1 MSNGFVIAEKYLEDK
16 YSWNTGKAKEI
27 EEKYIKEDESISELK
42 TFKKDLEKEIKNQFK
57 GLMDVKTPD
66 FEMTMEAAIYWF
78 ASDYHSGQS
87 DIWYSIL
94 SNSEYHPGR
103 MEKGIDK
110 NSEEGI
116 IYDYLEGKYGK
127 KSSKKIQKDED
138 RHPYDMTKKSSK
150 ENERNLIA
158 FIKKYPNQ
166 WHSFSKDKATKD
178 SIRKLEKQGTIEV
191 NWKNEQFYY
200 ETKEQKDED
209 NPASSFENLKSNGV
223 VKRLIAR
230 GGKKYLEIIK
240 KNKKGNYDLYNGS
253 IPDDKSNRI
262 LITSNISEEDIKH
275 HLNKKIQKDEVKT
288 PSPRVTVKVS
298 YDNGDYTVTT
308 INTDYEGA
316 KKYFMGKVFTDEDE
330 MTGKET
336 NKKVVK
342 VDLVKGPEQKDETD
356 SLFSRKDFFK
366 FYDKHPEFKGKI
378 SIEGPREDSKGRVEF
393 VITTP
398 KGGKRIVV
406 TSEKTKEELEKI
418 GQKLLR

>member
-1 MSNGFVIAEKYLEDK
+1 MSNGFILAEKYLEDS
-16 YSWNTGKAKEI
+16 YAWNTGKAKEI
-27 EEKYIKEDESISELK
+27 EEKYIKESYK
-42 TFKKDLEKEIKNQFK
+42 
-57 GLMDVKTPD
+57 
-66 FEMTMEAAIYWF
+66 
-78 ASDYHSGQS
+78 
-87 DIWYSIL
+87 
-94 SNSEYHPGR
+94 
-103 MEKGIDK
+103 
-110 NSEEGI
+110 
-116 IYDYLEGKYGK
+116 
-127 KSSKKIQKDED
+127 D
-138 RHPYDMTKKSSK
+138 RHPYDLTPLTPK
-150 ENERNLIA
+150 EADEKLLM
-158 FIKKYPNQ
+158 FVKKYPNE
-166 WHSFSKDKATKD
+166 WHGFQKDKLTKD
-178 SIRKLEKQGTIEV
+178 SIKKLEKMGALKVDWDNRT
-191 NWKNEQFYY
+191 FYY
-200 ETKEQKDED
+200 ETKE
-209 NPASSFENLKSNGV
+209 
-223 VKRLIAR
+223 
-230 GGKKYLEIIK
+230 
-240 KNKKGNYDLYNGS
+240 
-253 IPDDKSNRI
+253 
-262 LITSNISEEDIKH
+262 
-275 HLNKKIQKDEVKT
+275 QKDEVKT